1 MKTFLRPATANDG
14 PAVVEMQKAAIRELC
29 AGDYSAAQ
37 LASWASSV
45 ASDPIQPSNTSH
57 LFIVAEGANGI
68 VGFADFADSG
78 GELLSIYVHPEHARL
93 GLGSMLLQAIE
104 TRARAAG
111 ARQMVLNSSLTAVPF
126 FERVGFVA
134 SAPTARRLP
143 DGTDLPMVPMRRA
156 F

>member
-14 PAVVEMQKAAIRELC
+14 PAVVKVQQAAIRELC

-37 LASWASSV
+37 LASWSSSV
-45 ASDPIQPSNTSH
+45 ASDPFQPSLTSH
-57 LFIVAEGANGI
+57 LSIVAEGANGI
-68 VGFADFADSG
+68 VGFADFDDSG
-78 GELLSIYVHPEHARL
+78 GELVSIYVHPEHARL

-104 TRARAAG
+104 TRAHAAG
-111 ARQMVLNSSLTAVPF
+111 VREMVVSSSLTAVPF

-134 SAPTARRLP
+134 GPATMRRLA
-143 DGTDLPMVPMRRA
+143 DGTEISVIPMRRA